1 MNNKDFQI
9 LALDGGGIK
18 GIFSAAILA
27 HLEEDLE
34 INLINHFDLIV
45 GTSTGGIIALGLGI
59 GMRPREIL
67 KFYVSEGPGIFKQNM
82 FSKMKQVLNS
92 KYEPFVLEESFKKY
106 FGEKKLIDSKKRL
119 VIPSYNLGDDDVYI
133 FKTPHHKRLKR
144 DFKVPIWKVA
154 MATSAA
160 PTYFPSFNKVDKIR
174 LIDGG
179 VWANN
184 PTLVGI
190 TEAVSLLNVKL
201 ETIKVL
207 NLGTTDE
214 IPLRPFKLD
223 NGGFWKWRKEAVN
236 VIMSGQSKGSH
247 KIAVH
252 LLGEEKVYRI
262 SPKVPDGL
270 FKFDNI
276 SVDRIMSKAANES
289 RHFSPIFTKVFLNH
303 KAKIYNPIIN

>member
-160 PTYFPSFNKVDKIR
+160 SI
-174 LIDGG
+174 
-179 VWANN
+179 
-184 PTLVGI
+184 
-190 TEAVSLLNVKL
+190 
-201 ETIKVL
+201 
-207 NLGTTDE
+207 
-214 IPLRPFKLD
+214 
-223 NGGFWKWRKEAVN
+223 
-236 VIMSGQSKGSH
+236 
-247 KIAVH
+247 
-252 LLGEEKVYRI
+252 
-262 SPKVPDGL
+262 
-270 FKFDNI
+270 NI
-276 SVDRIMSKAANES
+276 
-289 RHFSPIFTKVFLNH
+289 
-303 KAKIYNPIIN
+303 